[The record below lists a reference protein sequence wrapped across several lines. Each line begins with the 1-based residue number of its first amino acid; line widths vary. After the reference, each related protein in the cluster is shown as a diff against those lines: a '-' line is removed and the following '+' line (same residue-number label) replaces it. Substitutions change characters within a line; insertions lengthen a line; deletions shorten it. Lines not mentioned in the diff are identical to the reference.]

1 MRVRYK
7 NLFAFTG
14 DAALPLME
22 SFVVEDGRIVPDDA
36 PVDREVDLAG
46 GFVTP
51 LFSDQ
56 HTHPSYVAQTLSALA
71 ALPPAVLS
79 IEDLVEGL
87 VRKKD
92 ELPEDAWIEG
102 WGYDESLLK
111 ENRSPTRLDLDRVA
125 TDRPVFVRR
134 SDCHSAVVNTY
145 LLKAAGID
153 RTTPD
158 PEGGRF
164 GRDASGEP
172 DGRLIETA
180 AVRRVERLRKKEDF
194 EGNVRRMCALREH
207 YLSRGIG
214 FVTEMMC
221 ERGEKDLL
229 PVYRAAREA
238 GLPLTVGMY
247 LVWQGG
253 DDPFGMPDFTE
264 DEKTGPVRYA
274 GLKVF
279 ADGSISGKT
288 AAIRGRC

>member
-36 PVDREVDLAG
+36 PADREVDLAG

-71 ALPPAVLS
+71 ALPPDVLS

-111 ENRSPTRLDLDRVA
+111 ENRSPTRHDLDRVA
-125 TDRPVFVRR
+125 TDRVGTPRANPTDGSSKRPPCGWSSASERR
-134 SDCHSAVVNTY
+134 
-145 LLKAAGID
+145 
-153 RTTPD
+153 RT
-158 PEGGRF
+158 
-164 GRDASGEP
+164 
-172 DGRLIETA
+172 
-180 AVRRVERLRKKEDF
+180 
-194 EGNVRRMCALREH
+194 
-207 YLSRGIG
+207 SRGACKSSALWANTIS
-214 FVTEMMC
+214 
-221 ERGEKDLL
+221 
-229 PVYRAAREA
+229 RE
-238 GLPLTVGMY
+238 
-247 LVWQGG
+247 
-253 DDPFGMPDFTE
+253 
-264 DEKTGPVRYA
+264 
-274 GLKVF
+274 
-279 ADGSISGKT
+279 GSGSSPK
-288 AAIRGRC
+288 

>member
-36 PVDREVDLAG
+36 PADREVDLAG

-71 ALPPAVLS
+71 ALPPDVLS

-87 VRKKD
+87 VRKKN
-92 ELPEDAWIEG
+92 ELSEDAWIEA

-111 ENRSPTRLDLDRVA
+111 ENRSPTRHDLDRVA

-145 LLKAAGID
+145 LLMAAGID

-158 PEGGRF
+158 PVGGRF
-164 GRDASGEP
+164 GRDA
-172 DGRLIETA
+172 
-180 AVRRVERLRKKEDF
+180 
-194 EGNVRRMCALREH
+194 
-207 YLSRGIG
+207 
-214 FVTEMMC
+214 
-221 ERGEKDLL
+221 
-229 PVYRAAREA
+229 
-238 GLPLTVGMY
+238 
-247 LVWQGG
+247 
-253 DDPFGMPDFTE
+253 
-264 DEKTGPVRYA
+264 
-274 GLKVF
+274 
-279 ADGSISGKT
+279 
-288 AAIRGRC
+288 

>member
-14 DAALPLME
+14 DAALPLLE
-22 SFVVEDGRIVPDDA
+22 SFVVEAGRIVPDDA

-71 ALPPAVLS
+71 ALPPDVLS

-111 ENRSPTRLDLDRVA
+111 ENRSPTRHDLDRVA

-194 EGNVRRMCALREH
+194 EGNVRRDLLVAL
-207 YLSRGIG
+207 YQSQLSRRKEEHFLNPNRYYMRLLKQIVAEGQRAGEIRSDISAEELSRHIVLLERAILTEWCIQDGKFALGYQGARIFG
-214 FVTEMMC
+214 FYTEFM
-221 ERGEKDLL
+221 K
-229 PVYRAAREA
+229 A
-238 GLPLTVGMY
+238 
-247 LVWQGG
+247 
-253 DDPFGMPDFTE
+253 
-264 DEKTGPVRYA
+264 
-274 GLKVF
+274 
-279 ADGSISGKT
+279 
-288 AAIRGRC
+288 